1 METIINENHIDEL
14 LDSLDDIHLYEP
26 EIEPLTDEE
35 YQAISDAKYEAWL
48 REEEMKNEV
57 S

>member
-26 EIEPLTDEE
+26 EIESLTDEE

>member
-14 LDSLDDIHLYEP
+14 LDSLDDIHLYES
-26 EIEPLTDEE
+26 EIESLTDEE